1 VVESRDDKKVKKSK
15 QRREN
20 MSRIQIIIDSIA
32 GAVGAVLGFMYGEVT
47 GLFWAL
53 IAFMAL
59 DYITGVIVAVI
70 EKRLSSEVG
79 FRGLAKKFLI
89 LVFVAVGHIAD
100 TYILGGTPAAMSA
113 VMLFYI
119 ANEGISIIE
128 NAAAL
133 GLPVP
138 KKITGLMEQIRN
150 KSESED

>member
-1 VVESRDDKKVKKSK
+1 MSK
-15 QRREN
+15 
-20 MSRIQIIIDSIA
+20 IQIIIDSIA
-32 GAVGAVLGFMYGEVT
+32 GAVGAVLGFMYGEVS

-53 IAFMAL
+53 IVFMAL
-59 DYITGVIVAVI
+59 DYVTGVIVAII

-89 LVFVAVGHIAD
+89 LVFVAVGHIVD

-119 ANEGISIIE
+119 ANEGISIVE
-128 NAAAL
+128 NASAL

-150 KSESED
+150 KSESEEE

>member
-1 VVESRDDKKVKKSK
+1 
-15 QRREN
+15 

-59 DYITGVIVAVI
+59 DYITGVVVAAI
-70 EKRLSSEVG
+70 NKQLSSEVG
-79 FRGLAKKFLI
+79 FRGLAKKLMI
-89 LVFVAVGHIAD
+89 LVFVSLGHIAD
-100 TYILGGTPAAMSA
+100 MYVLGGTPVAMSA

-119 ANEGISIIE
+119 ANEGLSIIE
-128 NAAAL
+128 NAGNL

-138 KKITGLMEQIRN
+138 KKLKDIMVQL
-150 KSESED
+150 KKESEEE

>member
-1 VVESRDDKKVKKSK
+1 MSK
-15 QRREN
+15 
-20 MSRIQIIIDSIA
+20 IQIIIDSIA
-32 GAVGAVLGFMYGEVT
+32 GAVGAVLGFMYGEVS

-113 VMLFYI
+113 VMLFYM

-138 KKITGLMEQIRN
+138 KKLTSIMEQIRN

>member
-1 VVESRDDKKVKKSK
+1 MSK
-15 QRREN
+15 
-20 MSRIQIIIDSIA
+20 IQIIIDSIA

-59 DYITGVIVAVI
+59 DYISGVIVAII

-138 KKITGLMEQIRN
+138 KKLTNIMEQIKN
-150 KSESED
+150 KSESEDE

>member
-1 VVESRDDKKVKKSK
+1 MSK
-15 QRREN
+15 
-20 MSRIQIIIDSIA
+20 IQIIIDSIA

-59 DYITGVIVAVI
+59 DYITGVVVAII

-79 FRGLAKKFLI
+79 FRGLTKKFLI

-113 VMLFYI
+113 VMLFYM

-138 KKITGLMEQIRN
+138 KKLKDIMVQLKKE
-150 KSESED
+150 SESEEE

>member
-1 VVESRDDKKVKKSK
+1 MSK
-15 QRREN
+15 
-20 MSRIQIIIDSIA
+20 IQIIIDSIA

-59 DYITGVIVAVI
+59 DYITGVVVAVI

-113 VMLFYI
+113 VMLFYM

-138 KKITGLMEQIRN
+138 KKLKDIMAQL
-150 KSESED
+150 KKESEEE

>member
-1 VVESRDDKKVKKSK
+1 MSK
-15 QRREN
+15 
-20 MSRIQIIIDSIA
+20 IQIIVDSIA

-59 DYITGVIVAVI
+59 DYITGVVVAII

-113 VMLFYI
+113 VMLFYM

-138 KKITGLMEQIRN
+138 KKLKDIMVQLKKE
-150 KSESED
+150 SESEEE

>member
-1 VVESRDDKKVKKSK
+1 MSK
-15 QRREN
+15 
-20 MSRIQIIIDSIA
+20 IQIIIDSIA

-59 DYITGVIVAVI
+59 DYITGVIVAII

-138 KKITGLMEQIRN
+138 KKLTSIMEQIRN
-150 KSESED
+150 KSESEEE

>member
-1 VVESRDDKKVKKSK
+1 MSK
-15 QRREN
+15 
-20 MSRIQIIIDSIA
+20 IQIIIDSIA

-59 DYITGVIVAVI
+59 DYITGVVVAII

-100 TYILGGTPAAMSA
+100 TYIHGGTPAAMSA
-113 VMLFYI
+113 VMLFYM

-138 KKITGLMEQIRN
+138 KKLKDIMVQLKKE
-150 KSESED
+150 SESEEE

>member
-1 VVESRDDKKVKKSK
+1 MSK
-15 QRREN
+15 
-20 MSRIQIIIDSIA
+20 IQIIIDSIA

-59 DYITGVIVAVI
+59 DYITGVVVAI
-70 EKRLSSEVG
+70 TEKRLSSEVG

-113 VMLFYI
+113 VMLFYM

-138 KKITGLMEQIRN
+138 KKLTSIMEQIRN
-150 KSESED
+150 KSESEDE

>member
-1 VVESRDDKKVKKSK
+1 MSK
-15 QRREN
+15 
-20 MSRIQIIIDSIA
+20 IQIIIDSIA
-32 GAVGAVLGFMYGEVT
+32 GAVGAVLGFMYGEVN

-113 VMLFYI
+113 VMLFYM

-138 KKITGLMEQIRN
+138 KKLKDIMVQLKKE
-150 KSESED
+150 SESEEE

>member
-1 VVESRDDKKVKKSK
+1 MSK
-15 QRREN
+15 
-20 MSRIQIIIDSIA
+20 IQIIIDSIA
-32 GAVGAVLGFMYGEVT
+32 GAVGAVLGFMYGEVN

-79 FRGLAKKFLI
+79 FRGLTKKFLI
-89 LVFVAVGHIAD
+89 LVFVAVGHISD

-119 ANEGISIIE
+119 ANAGISIIE

-138 KKITGLMEQIRN
+138 KKLTSIMEQIKN
-150 KSESED
+150 KSESEEK

>member
-1 VVESRDDKKVKKSK
+1 MSK
-15 QRREN
+15 
-20 MSRIQIIIDSIA
+20 IQIIIDSIA

-59 DYITGVIVAVI
+59 DYITGVVVAII

-79 FRGLAKKFLI
+79 FRGLTKKFLI

-100 TYILGGTPAAMSA
+100 AYILGGTPAAMSA

-128 NAAAL
+128 NAASL

-138 KKITGLMEQIRN
+138 KKLTSIMEQIKN
-150 KSESED
+150 KSESEEE

>member
-1 VVESRDDKKVKKSK
+1 MSK
-15 QRREN
+15 
-20 MSRIQIIIDSIA
+20 IQIIIDSIA
-32 GAVGAVLGFMYGEVT
+32 GAVGAVLGFMYGEVN

-59 DYITGVIVAVI
+59 DYITGVIVAII

-150 KSESED
+150 KSESEEE

>member
-1 VVESRDDKKVKKSK
+1 MSK
-15 QRREN
+15 
-20 MSRIQIIIDSIA
+20 IQIIIDSIA
-32 GAVGAVLGFMYGEVT
+32 GAVGAVLGFMYGEGT

-138 KKITGLMEQIRN
+138 KKLTNIMEQIKN
-150 KSESED
+150 KSESEEE